1 MLTSE
6 VLAFEGATPVFQ
18 KLSFR
23 LLKAKLLHLVFL
35 AFARQNLSFCKPFS
49 FPPGFQCFTNDEYA
63 ATNNENIEGCRVE
76 VG

>member
-6 VLAFEGATPVFQ
+6 VLAFEGATSVFQ

-35 AFARQNLSFCKPFS
+35 AFACQNLSFCKPLS
-49 FPPGFQCFTNDEYA
+49 FPPGFQCFTGDEYT